1 MAAMLQR
8 TKAAFETVTQSSAQ
22 LSQLLRGPTAA
33 AINWQRPAEVTV
45 APPQVDGA
53 VPAMVFLGPPGVG
66 KGTYSTRV
74 AQHFGVPHISAGD
87 LARDEMRA
95 GTARGRQVRSKCQLL
110 TFNFVAA
117 DACCCRG
124 GPLLRRGNVKGGNV
138 KGARPMLVA
147 VPLASIGSQA
157 HLERASNLQGCSQ
170 LCNAGAGGFIGK
182 ASQ

>member
-1 MAAMLQR
+1 MLQR

-22 LSQLLRGPTAA
+22 LTQLLRGPTAA

-45 APPQVDGA
+45 APPQVDGT

-110 TFNFVAA
+110 TFTFVAA
-117 DACCCRG
+117 DACW
-124 GPLLRRGNVKGGNV
+124 LL
-138 KGARPMLVA
+138 
-147 VPLASIGSQA
+147 
-157 HLERASNLQGCSQ
+157 
-170 LCNAGAGGFIGK
+170 AGGIVAKRECQRGQTDARRRAIGIDRLPG
-182 ASQ
+182 QP